1 MKVGFIGLGI
11 MGKPMAKNLLKAG
24 YEVFAFDI
32 FDSHVKDVGA
42 DGAVECNSI
51 QQVAEA
57 CRTIITMLP
66 NSPNVKDAVL
76 GDGGIAYFAQKGSLI
91 IDMSSIAP
99 NASKEMASELK
110 KKGIRMIDAP
120 VSGGEGGAI
129 AGTLSIMVGGLE
141 EDFLEAKPLFEVLG
155 NGGNLVGPIGSGNTC
170 KLANQIMV
178 AVNLAGGAEALTLAE
193 MAGADVEKVFNAIKD
208 GFAGSNAMNARGP
221 KMLKD
226 DYKPGFKID
235 LHWKDLN
242 NVLDTG
248 YLSGSP
254 LPLTMQVQSMF
265 NYLRAGGDG
274 VSDHSAL
281 KKYYNKIAGLSDK
294 KD

>member
-24 YEVFAFDI
+24 YEVFAYDI
-32 FDSHVKDVGA
+32 FDSPVKEVGA

-66 NSPNVKDAVL
+66 NSPNVKAAVL
-76 GDGGIAYFAQKGSLI
+76 GDGGIAYFAQKGALI

-99 NASKEMASELK
+99 NASKEMSSELK
-110 KKGIRMIDAP
+110 KRGIRMIDAP

-226 DYKPGFKID
+226 DYQPGFKID

-254 LPLTMQVQSMF
+254 LPLTMQVQNMF

-281 KKYYNKIAGLSDK
+281 KKYYNKIAGIADK

>member
-1 MKVGFIGLGI
+1 VKVGFIGLGI
-11 MGKPMAKNLLKAG
+11 MGKPMAKNLVKAG
-24 YEVFAFDI
+24 YEVHAFDLVEKR
-32 FDSHVKDVGA
+32 VKELGA
-42 DGAVECNSI
+42 AGAVECKTI

-57 CRTIITMLP
+57 CKTIITMLP
-66 NSPNVKDAVL
+66 NSPHVKSAVL
-76 GDGGIAYFAQKGSLI
+76 GEGGIAHFAEKGTLI

-99 NASKEMASELK
+99 DTSKEIYTELK

-129 AGTLSIMVGGLE
+129 AGSLSIMVGG
-141 EDFLEAKPLFEVLG
+141 DDADYAEAKPLFEVLG
-155 NGGNLVGPIGSGNTC
+155 NGGVLVGPIGSGNVC

-193 MAGADVEKVFNAIKD
+193 KAGADVEKVFNAIKD

-221 KMLKD
+221 KMLEN
-226 DYKPGFKID
+226 DYSPGFRID

-248 YLSGSP
+248 YITGSP
-254 LPLTMQVQSMF
+254 LPLTIQVQNMF
-265 NYLRAGGDG
+265 NYLRAAGDG
-274 VSDHSAL
+274 GSDHSAL
-281 KKYYNKIAGLSDK
+281 KKYYNKLAGI
-294 KD
+294 

>member
-24 YEVFAFDI
+24 YEVYAYDI
-32 FDSHVKDVGA
+32 FEAAVKELGA
-42 DGAVECNSI
+42 AGAVECKSI
-51 QQVAEA
+51 QQVTEA
-57 CRTIITMLP
+57 CTTIITMLP
-66 NSPNVKDAVL
+66 NSPQVKSVIL
-76 GDGGIAYFAQKGSLI
+76 EKGGIAGFAEKGTLI

-99 NASKEMASELK
+99 DASKEIEAELK

-129 AGTLSIMVGGLE
+129 AGTLSIMVGGA
-141 EDFLEAKPLFEVLG
+141 DADYMEAKPLFEVLG
-155 NGGNLVGPIGSGNTC
+155 NGGNLVGPIGSGNVC

-193 MAGADVEKVFNAIKD
+193 MAGANVEKVFNAIKD

-226 DYKPGFKID
+226 EYAPGFRID

-242 NVLDTG
+242 NVLETG
-248 YLSGSP
+248 YSSGSP
-254 LPLTMQVQSMF
+254 LPLTMQVQNMF
-265 NYLRAGGDG
+265 NYLRADGDG

-281 KKYYNKIAGLSDK
+281 KKYYNKIAGLRD
-294 KD
+294 